1 MGKILG
7 DKTRI
12 GLLELKVKALI
23 ANNDA
28 LNEAV
33 RSMHKTI
40 SELTK
45 DAAEDSRMVLV
56 VEEHEPGTCQKIV
69 SEEYRYFNTDTA
81 GWYSFNGSAPV
92 PLEADDDYDLKDYI
106 YPIFVKYHGRFGMPP
121 KEDEHPCCSIDVLC
135 LDKNGSWDIGYY
147 DYNTKKWAYN
157 SMEGYAEE
165 DEAPV
170 RWEFLPE

>member
-1 MGKILG
+1 MGEILG

-23 ANNDA
+23 TNNDA

-33 RSMHKTI
+33 RSMHKTM
-40 SELTK
+40 SEMTK
-45 DAAEDSRMVLV
+45 AAADGSGTVLV
-56 VEEHEPGTCQKIV
+56 VEENDPGTIV
-69 SEEYRYFNTDTA
+69 SEEYGYFNTDTA

-92 PLEADDDYDLKDYI
+92 PLEADDDYDLSDYI
-106 YPIFVKYHGRFGMPP
+106 YPIFVKYHGSFGVPP

-135 LDKNGSWDIGYY
+135 LDKHGSWDIGYY
-147 DYNTKKWAYN
+147 DYDTKKWAYN
-157 SMEGYAEE
+157 SMEGYEE
-165 DEAPV
+165 EAPV